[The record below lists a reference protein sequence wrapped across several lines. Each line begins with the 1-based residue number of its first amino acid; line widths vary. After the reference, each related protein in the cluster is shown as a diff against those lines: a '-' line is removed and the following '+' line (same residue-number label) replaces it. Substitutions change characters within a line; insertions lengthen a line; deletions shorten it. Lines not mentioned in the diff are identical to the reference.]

1 MELKHRIRE
10 AMETDGLKP
19 LQFSK
24 AVGVSSGAVTHWLN
38 GATQSLKAETANRMQ
53 QVTGYN
59 ANWIITGRGD
69 KLAATRPT
77 PIAHEGHT
85 PLALELASVF
95 DVIPESDT
103 LRRSKAFSI
112 ASTAIAAILEG
123 GDVSLVLSRDQKPQ

>member
-10 AMETDGLKP
+10 AMESAGLKP

-59 ANWIITGRGD
+59 ANWIITGLGE
-69 KLAATRPT
+69 KLSSTKPT
-77 PIAHEGHT
+77 PVAHEGHT
-85 PLALELASVF
+85 YLALELATVF

-103 LRRSKAFSI
+103 LMRSRAFSI
-112 ASTAIAAILEG
+112 ASTAIAAILQ
-123 GDVSLVLSRDQKPQ
+123 GDAVSLVLSKDQKPQ

>member
-10 AMETDGLKP
+10 AMETAGLKP

-69 KLAATRPT
+69 KLASTRTT

-103 LRRSKAFSI
+103 LMRSKAFSI